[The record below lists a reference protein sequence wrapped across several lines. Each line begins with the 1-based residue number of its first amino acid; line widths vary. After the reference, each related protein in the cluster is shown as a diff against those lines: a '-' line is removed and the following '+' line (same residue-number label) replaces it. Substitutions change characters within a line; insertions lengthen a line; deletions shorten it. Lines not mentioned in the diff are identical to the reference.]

1 MSSPSIEDVRNI
13 SSSTPVVEILEAV
26 LPCLRSSELAGIRKI
41 WLLDREYEPRAD
53 GKRLAGRYVPIKGT
67 RMADIELYVQNH
79 VDAMPTE
86 LTSNRLFLTWLFAG
100 TFLHELFHH
109 LVRGQGRAQRPQAKA
124 EEAKADRRADD
135 EASRILFILFP
146 TEQYRDEYRRVRGLL
161 DDTGWC
167 RVTEPSKRSD
177 WR

>member
-1 MSSPSIEDVRNI
+1 MWSPSIEDVRTV

-26 LPCLRSSELAGIRKI
+26 LPCLRPSELAGIRKI

-86 LTSNRLFLTWLFAG
+86 LRSNRLFLTWLFAG
-100 TFLHELFHH
+100 TLLHELFHH
-109 LVRGQGRAQRPQAKA
+109 LVRGQGKERRPQTKA

-135 EASRILFILFP
+135 EASRILFVLFP
-146 TEQYRDEYRRVRGLL
+146 TEQYRDEHRRVRGLL
-161 DDTGWC
+161 DDARWC
-167 RVTEPSKRSD
+167 RVVEPSKRSD
-177 WR
+177 RR